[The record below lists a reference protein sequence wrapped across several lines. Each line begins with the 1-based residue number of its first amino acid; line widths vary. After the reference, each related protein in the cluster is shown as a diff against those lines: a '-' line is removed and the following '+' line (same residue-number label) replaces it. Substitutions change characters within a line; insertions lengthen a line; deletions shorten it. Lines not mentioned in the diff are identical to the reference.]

1 MIKLY
6 PYLTYAGALPFIFC
20 AMCLIS
26 DVNVIPVLGDTEKVL
41 SVYGL
46 VIASFIAGAHWGQ
59 HLILKNNWSMYLPI
73 FSNINACVLWV
84 SFLTFSFKILLLI
97 LGSSFLILL
106 LIDKNL
112 FQNGLISR
120 NYFHTRCWVTLTV
133 ISTIIISRVYA

>member
-20 AMCLIS
+20 ALCFIT
-26 DVNVIPVLGDTEKVL
+26 DVNVIPVLGNIEKIF

-59 HLILKNNWSMYLPI
+59 HLSLKDNWSIYLPV
-73 FSNINACVLWV
+73 FSNINAGLLWI
-84 SFLTFSFKILLLI
+84 SFLIFPFKILLLI

-106 LIDKNL
+106 FIDKNL

-120 NYFHTRCWVTLTV
+120 NYFHTRCLVTLTV
-133 ISTIIISRVYA
+133 ILTITISGVYA